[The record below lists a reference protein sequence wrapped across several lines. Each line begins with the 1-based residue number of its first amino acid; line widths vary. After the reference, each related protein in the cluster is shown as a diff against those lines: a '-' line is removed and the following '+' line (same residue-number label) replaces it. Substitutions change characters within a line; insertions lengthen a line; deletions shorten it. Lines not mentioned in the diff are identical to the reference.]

1 MRGGGCA
8 KFGADL
14 SQEPPSSSSS
24 SGHFHILK
32 CAPSHSISPELSCVQ
47 GKARN
52 VTTGAL
58 MPCEP
63 LSGSFSRSLQKLK
76 FSQLLV
82 FFFFTFFF
90 SWSSIKVRR
99 CPFTPRTHKN
109 TSADEGCNRLNKRI
123 KVLNVRNKVKD
134 GTVWP
139 TYGAGNTLLYHFYLN
154 THLDAAPRLSTLT
167 PGYNLQSVFFF
178 FK

>member
-1 MRGGGCA
+1 MRPQSLN
-8 KFGADL
+8 FPGAVVRAGEGAQCDHRRSDAMRAPL
-14 SQEPPSSSSS
+14 RLFFTLFTKAEIPPT
-24 SGHFHILK
+24 
-32 CAPSHSISPELSCVQ
+32 P
-47 GKARN
+47 R
-52 VTTGAL
+52 
-58 MPCEP
+58 
-63 LSGSFSRSLQKLK
+63 
-76 FSQLLV
+76 
-82 FFFFTFFF
+82 FFFFYFFF

>member
-1 MRGGGCA
+1 MCGVGGAQGLELIYL
-8 KFGADL
+8 G
-14 SQEPPSSSSS
+14 SPPPPP

-82 FFFFTFFF
+82 FFFFFFL
-90 SWSSIKVRR
+90 WSSIKVRR

-109 TSADEGCNRLNKRI
+109 TPADEGCNRLNKRI

-167 PGYNLQSVFFF
+167 PGYNLQSVFLFL
-178 FK
+178 K